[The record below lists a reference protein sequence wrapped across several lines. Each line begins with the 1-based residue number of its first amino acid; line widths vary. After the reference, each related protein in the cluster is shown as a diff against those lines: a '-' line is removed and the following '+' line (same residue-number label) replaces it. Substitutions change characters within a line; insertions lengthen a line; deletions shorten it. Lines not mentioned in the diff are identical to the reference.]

1 MNSKDCTCVC
11 MCARAYVRA
20 CVNNKQRRNHEF
32 ERELEGSG
40 SCFGEGKGWKLC
52 KFSTYTWNSQIN
64 FKSKTRI
71 KVHNY
76 KKDYH
81 KWLI

>member
-1 MNSKDCTCVC
+1 MNSKDCTC
-11 MCARAYVRA
+11 VRA

-52 KFSTYTWNSQIN
+52 KFSTYT
-64 FKSKTRI
+64 
-71 KVHNY
+71 
-76 KKDYH
+76 
-81 KWLI
+81 